1 MPSPDKKVLHAYLTP
16 EEYEQVRLMAEKSG
30 LSISTFVKRVCL
42 GQELRSNADQEAVR
56 ALLQANADLGRLGG
70 LFKMA
75 LSEGK
80 AGALAF
86 DFRQTLRQIEKG
98 QAQVTAHCRGVADSF
113 RRGRRS

>member
-16 EEYEQVRLMAEKSG
+16 EEYEQVRLMAENSG

-80 AGALAF
+80 AGALTF

-98 QAQVTAHCRGVADSF
+98 QAQVTAHCRVVADSF

>member
-16 EEYEQVRLMAEKSG
+16 EEYDQIKVMADQAG

-70 LFKMA
+70 LLKMA

-80 AGALAF
+80 AGAMAF
-86 DFRQTLRQIEKG
+86 DFRQTLKQIEKG
-98 QAQVTAHCRGVADSF
+98 QAHVTAHCRAVTDSF
-113 RRGRRS
+113 RRR